1 MRAAFD
7 AFVQQHG
14 LAGSD
19 RPLLLAVSGGIDSM
33 AMAHLF
39 HAGGYGFEIAHC
51 NFSLRGAESDADEAL
66 VRRTARR
73 YGVPC
78 HVRRFDTR
86 GEARR
91 SGISIQMAA
100 RELRRKW
107 FGELL
112 HDGRLSACATAHHLG
127 DVIETVLFNLSKGTG
142 LAGLQGMQP
151 RNGAYVKPLLFATRA
166 DIEAYA
172 AAEGIE
178 WREDRSNRSVRYTR
192 NLIRHRV
199 LPLLRRINPALDE
212 TFRDTLER
220 LSAAQRLLDT
230 ELLRGKLE
238 ITGLSG
244 VHHEIDTAGLL
255 QFPEPLL
262 LLHACI
268 RDFGFS
274 YRQARELMGMLG
286 GVSGKVIDSA
296 SHRINVDR
304 DRLVVSPLEP
314 DPDGDAVAI
323 ARDCAGLQAF
333 GRHWT
338 LVETEH
344 WDASAA
350 PLPDEARLDPGALHF
365 PLFLRRWRPG
375 DWFVP
380 LGMQGRKK
388 VSDFLVDRKIARNLK
403 KEVLVLC
410 SGDDIVW
417 LPGHRID
424 GRFKAGPGTG
434 RILVIKMHPAD
445 AVAE

>member
-14 LAGSD
+14 LAETG
-19 RPLLLAVSGGIDSM
+19 RTLLLSVSGGIDSM
-33 AMAHLF
+33 VMAHLF
-39 HAGGYGFEIAHC
+39 HAGGYAFEIAHC

-66 VRRTARR
+66 VRRTAGR

-78 HVRRFDTR
+78 HVHRFDTHS
-86 GEARR
+86 EARR

-100 RELRRKW
+100 RNLRRTW

-112 HDGRLSACATAHHLG
+112 QDGRLSACATAHHLG
-127 DVIETVLFNLSKGTG
+127 DALETVLFNLSKGTG

-151 RNGAYVKPLLFATRA
+151 RSGAYVKPLLFATRA

-178 WREDRSNRSVRYTR
+178 WREDRSNRSVRYAR

-199 LPLLRRINPALDE
+199 VPLLRRINPALEE
-212 TFRDTLER
+212 TFRDTIGR
-220 LSAAQRLLDT
+220 LSSAQRLLDT
-230 ELLRGKLE
+230 ALLRGKLQ
-238 ITGLSG
+238 ISSLIGA
-244 VHHEIDTAGLL
+244 HHVIDTAILRE
-255 QFPEPLL
+255 FPEPLL

-274 YRQARELMGMLG
+274 YRQARELMALLG

-296 SHRINVDR
+296 SHRINIDR
-304 DRLVVSPLEP
+304 DRLILSPLEP
-314 DPDGDAVAI
+314 EPEGEAVAI
-323 ARDCAGLQAF
+323 VRDCAGLQAF
-333 GRHWT
+333 GRQWT
-338 LVETEH
+338 LEEKEH
-344 WDASAA
+344 WDTASV
-350 PLPDEARLDPGALHF
+350 PSPDEARLDLGLLHF
-365 PLFLRRWRPG
+365 PLLLRRWRPG

-388 VSDFLVDRKIARNLK
+388 VSDFLVDRKIPRNLK
-403 KEVLVLC
+403 KDVLVLC
-410 SGDDIVW
+410 SGDDIIW
-417 LPGHRID
+417 LPGLRID

-434 RILVIKMHPAD
+434 RILVIKVHPAE
-445 AVAE
+445 AGAE